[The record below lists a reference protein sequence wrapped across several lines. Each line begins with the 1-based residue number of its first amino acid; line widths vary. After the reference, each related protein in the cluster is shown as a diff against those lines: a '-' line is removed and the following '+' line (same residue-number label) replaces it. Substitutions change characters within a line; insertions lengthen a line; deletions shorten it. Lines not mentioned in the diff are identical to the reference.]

1 MLRTPRPCPSSLYT
15 FPLGF
20 PSGLARDRHGAS
32 TPQLS
37 PTLSRSA
44 PPFPNEAPNSFVLG
58 ILCSIQ
64 LSYADHIFATLSKRL
79 RSGQQV
85 LRVFEMKWGSSFW
98 PTASPSVRR
107 LHAESITK
115 ATDIASKG
123 INRPLL
129 ALTYRFFA
137 APDKPLLQ
145 KRPDWPGFRAA
156 QTAPISFQ
164 TPSA

>member
-79 RSGQQV
+79 LSGQQV
-85 LRVFEMKWGSSFW
+85 LRDLEMKWGSSFW
-98 PTASPSVRR
+98 PTASPSVRH

-115 ATDIASKG
+115 APDINSKG
-123 INRPLL
+123 RFLPLL
-129 ALTYRFFA
+129 ALTYRSFA
-137 APDKPLLQ
+137 APDKTLLPKQ
-145 KRPDWPGFRAA
+145 PRLAGFQRRPNRPN
-156 QTAPISFQ
+156 QISNPF
-164 TPSA
+164 A